1 MSLFL
6 WIGISLLTKFI
17 ETSSKEREYMS
28 VLEEISKKLQ
38 EGRAEEVVKL
48 IDQALEE
55 GYKVEDILNK
65 GLIQGMNVI
74 GDKFKKGEIFIPEVL
89 ISARAMNKGIER
101 IEPLLLN
108 SGVKMKGR
116 FLVGTVKDD
125 LHDIGKNLASIM
137 FRGSGF
143 DVKDLG
149 VNVSAE
155 NFVNAA
161 KEYKP
166 DVIGLSALLTTTMIN
181 MQGIIKALRENGCE
195 AIIVVGGA
203 PVTERFAESINAD
216 IYAPTAVEGVERV
229 IQRMN

>member
-1 MSLFL
+1 MSIF
-6 WIGISLLTKFI
+6 
-17 ETSSKEREYMS
+17 
-28 VLEEISKKLQ
+28 EEISKELQ
-38 EGRAEEVVKL
+38 QGRGEEVVKL
-48 IDQALEE
+48 VNQALEE
-55 GYKVEDILNK
+55 NYKVEDILNN
-65 GLIQGMNVI
+65 GLIQGMNII
-74 GDKFKKGEIFIPEVL
+74 GAKFKKGEIFIPEVL
-89 ISARAMNKGIER
+89 IAARAMNKGIER
-101 IEPLLLN
+101 IEPLLLD
-108 SGVKMKGR
+108 GKVKMKGK

-149 VNVSAE
+149 VNVSE
-155 NFVNAA
+155 ESFVNVA

-166 DVIGLSALLTTTMIN
+166 DVIGLSALLTTTMVN
-181 MQGIIKALRENGCE
+181 MEGTIKALRESGCE